1 MSPRSSFSLASI
13 YDVFSSIRTSC
24 CVIFHLWALK
34 ASEIYC
40 LIYLVRILVRFS
52 GARFLRRHLCTLAKT
67 LDSTVQS
74 DKGTINVLIRIY
86 KSYRFDK
93 TNKYWRRRMVKMF
106 SNPQILL
113 SICVNRCTPW
123 RVISVILVTKLFN
136 SNALISSVVEL
147 FSGAFR

>member
-1 MSPRSSFSLASI
+1 MISLSHELCETLPLTPKRRSLRVLSLISVNRLMSSRSPSNHVDLFWRARGLKWAHAHAGHLASI
-13 YDVFSSIRTSC
+13 YDVFSSIRNSC

-93 TNKYWRRRMVKMF
+93 NV
-106 SNPQILL
+106 
-113 SICVNRCTPW
+113 
-123 RVISVILVTKLFN
+123 
-136 SNALISSVVEL
+136 
-147 FSGAFR
+147 